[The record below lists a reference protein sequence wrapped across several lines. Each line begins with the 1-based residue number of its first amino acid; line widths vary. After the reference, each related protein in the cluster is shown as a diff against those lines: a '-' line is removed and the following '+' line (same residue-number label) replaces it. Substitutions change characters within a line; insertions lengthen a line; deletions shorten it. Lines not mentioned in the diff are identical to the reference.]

1 MRPPEEAIQSLALQW
16 FAKAGADF
24 DVAVHLM
31 REGSRFR
38 EIVCFHAQQ
47 AAEKYLKALLVRRQV
62 EFPKTHD
69 IKDLL
74 DLLDTVHPAA
84 AEALRDAEFLTP
96 FGVKIRYPGD
106 FPDTLPDAG
115 KKAVTLLAGSKRR
128 SRRCWILISKR
139 AQLSPYSAF
148 CPVADSVFAESPLP
162 SQSAAGAAEAIS
174 IRRSS
179 KL

>member
-1 MRPPEEAIQSLALQW
+1 MRPPEQAIQRLALQW
-16 FAKAGADF
+16 FAKANADF

-31 REGSRFR
+31 LEGARFR
-38 EIVCFHAQQ
+38 EIVCFHSQQ
-47 AAEKYLKALLVRRQV
+47 AAEKYLKALLVRHQL

-106 FPDTLPDAG
+106 FPETLPDVE
-115 KKAVTLLAGSKRR
+115 KKAVDLAGRVK
-128 SRRCWILISKR
+128 
-139 AQLSPYSAF
+139 
-148 CPVADSVFAESPLP
+148 
-162 SQSAAGAAEAIS
+162 EAVTA
-174 IRRSS
+174 
-179 KL
+179 LLNP